1 MNGHLSTDELVDRL
15 YGLEDHGVGEQ
26 DAHLESCRDCQA
38 RWEEMRVIRAVVSTP
53 KHVSSDFLA
62 AQRRKIY
69 ARLGE
74 APRTRMAW
82 APALVAAGLL
92 VIGGVAVY
100 RPLSAPA
107 PGAVKFAIYDSPRAA
122 QPDAADAQLFS
133 EVYSMEQSVEPSV
146 AAPIH
151 TLFEIIDK
159 GCWKSR

>member
-1 MNGHLSTDELVDRL
+1 VKG
-15 YGLEDHGVGEQ
+15 
-26 DAHLESCRDCQA
+26 
-38 RWEEMRVIRAVVSTP
+38 VVSTP

-74 APRTRMAW
+74 APRARMAW

-92 VIGGVAVY
+92 VICGVAVY

-107 PGAVKFAIYDSPRAA
+107 PGVVKFASHDSPRAA

-151 TLFEIIDK
+151 TLFEDNH
-159 GCWKSR
+159 